1 MTNTKGGGRMPYM
14 SDSELVKSIRAGR
27 ILPCYLFWGRDA
39 FTCEIIT
46 KKLID
51 KLVPDEAKDMNY
63 RFFPAAGLSMSEL
76 ADICEAMPMFTD
88 RVVAAVND
96 LNADSLR
103 PDETK
108 RLFEIISGIDPATTT
123 VIFYAT
129 GTDLAAGK
137 KALSQKNKKL
147 ADHIV
152 KCGGGV
158 VEFAYKKPPELVG
171 YIQSRLGKSG
181 CFMSPD
187 NAEYLAASQNCN
199 ILMINNE
206 CDKLTSYQQ
215 SGEIV
220 RETIELLVSD
230 GADTDAYKLSKA
242 ILTGKRAEA
251 FDILQRL
258 YSRQAEPIALLTVIA
273 GAAMDIYRA
282 KTAVASGVPEKTVV
296 EDYSYRGRDFAV
308 KNAFRDCR
316 SMPMEKLRF
325 CLKTLSD
332 CDRAMKS
339 KRTDPRVM
347 LEEAIAKIIEFKG

>member
-1 MTNTKGGGRMPYM
+1 MPNM
-14 SDSELVKSIRAGR
+14 SDTELVKSIRAGK

-39 FTCEIIT
+39 FTCETIT
-46 KKLID
+46 KKLIN
-51 KLVPDEAKDMNY
+51 KLVPDEAKDLNY
-63 RFFPAAGLSMSEL
+63 HFFPASGFTCSEL
-76 ADICEAMPMFTD
+76 ADICEAMPMFAD

-108 RLFEIISGIDPATTT
+108 RLCDIISGIDPSTTT

-129 GTDLAAGK
+129 GVDLAAGK
-137 KALSQKNKKL
+137 KTLSQKNKKL

-181 CFMSPD
+181 CFMSPE

-206 CDKLTSYQQ
+206 CDKLASYQG
-215 SGEIV
+215 SGEIGH
-220 RETIELLVSD
+220 RTIELLVSD
-230 GADTDAYKLSKA
+230 SADTDAYKLSKA
-242 ILTGKRAEA
+242 IVLGRRAEA
-251 FDILQRL
+251 FDILDRL
-258 YSRQAEPIALLTVIA
+258 YSRQAEPMGLLAVIS
-273 GAAMDIYRA
+273 GAVMDIYRA
-282 KTAVASGVPEKTVV
+282 KAAIAGGVNEKAVV
-296 EDYSYRGRDFAV
+296 EDYGYRGRDFAV

-316 SMPMEKLRF
+316 SMPIEKLRF

-332 CDRAMKS
+332 CDRDMKS
-339 KRTDPRVM
+339 KRTDSKVM
-347 LEEAIAKIIEFKG
+347 LEEAIAKIIEYKC

>member
-1 MTNTKGGGRMPYM
+1 MSNM
-14 SDSELVKSIRAGR
+14 SDAELIKSIRAGK

-39 FTCEIIT
+39 FTCESIT
-46 KKLID
+46 KKLVD

-63 RFFPAAGLSMSEL
+63 RFFPAADLSLSEL
-76 ADICEAMPMFTD
+76 ADICEALPMFAD
-88 RVVAAVND
+88 RVVASVND

-103 PDETK
+103 QDELK
-108 RLFEIISGIDPATTT
+108 RLCEIISGIDPSTTT
-123 VIFYAT
+123 VIFYST
-129 GTDLAAGK
+129 GVDLAAGK
-137 KALSQKNKKL
+137 KALSQKNKRL
-147 ADHIV
+147 ADHII

-158 VEFAYKKPPELVG
+158 VEFGYKKPPELVK

-187 NAEYLAASQNCN
+187 DAEYLAASQNCN

-206 CDKLTSYQQ
+206 CDKLASYQG
-215 SGEIV
+215 SGEIG

-230 GADTDAYKLSKA
+230 QTDTDAYKLSKA
-242 ILTGKRAEA
+242 ILLGRRAEA

-273 GAAMDIYRA
+273 GAVMDIYRA
-282 KTAVASGVPEKTVV
+282 KTAIASGVNEKTVV

-308 KNAFRDCR
+308 RNAFRDCR
-316 SMPMEKLRF
+316 NMPIEKLRF

-332 CDRAMKS
+332 CDRDMKS
-339 KRTDPRVM
+339 RRTDSRVM
-347 LEEAIAKIIEFKG
+347 LEEAIAKIIEYKR

>member
-1 MTNTKGGGRMPYM
+1 M
-14 SDSELVKSIRAGR
+14 
-27 ILPCYLFWGRDA
+27 
-39 FTCEIIT
+39 
-46 KKLID
+46 
-51 KLVPDEAKDMNY
+51 
-63 RFFPAAGLSMSEL
+63 
-76 ADICEAMPMFTD
+76 
-88 RVVAAVND
+88 
-96 LNADSLR
+96 
-103 PDETK
+103 
-108 RLFEIISGIDPATTT
+108 
-123 VIFYAT
+123 
-129 GTDLAAGK
+129 
-137 KALSQKNKKL
+137 
-147 ADHIV
+147 
-152 KCGGGV
+152 
-158 VEFAYKKPPELVG
+158 EFAYKKPPELVG

-332 CDRAMKS
+332 CDRDMKS

-347 LEEAIAKIIEFKG
+347 LEEALAKIIEFKG